1 MPENKDTIVAI
12 ATPAGRGGIGVVR
25 VSGDKSKEIYLAL
38 TGKEPIARQAQ
49 YVSFKSSSEQII
61 DKGIAL
67 FFQNPSSYTGED
79 VFECHAHGSRVLLE
93 MLQSE
98 IIALGARPARPG
110 EFTER
115 AFLNDKI
122 DLVQAEAVADLIDS
136 NSKKAARS
144 AMQSLDGAFSKKVNE
159 LRELVFNSRALI
171 EAALDFPDE
180 EDVDV
185 DIMPAVENIY
195 KAMSELKSLLKKAEA
210 GRVLDH
216 NPTIV
221 IAGLPNAGK
230 SCLINALCGYD
241 SAIVSEE
248 AGTTR
253 DIIREKVFL
262 GDYVVTLIDTAGLR
276 ETSNK
281 IEKEGVARSH
291 KALKIADIVL
301 YVVDHCVVSESCS
314 DQVNAHI
321 SPDVKKITVNNKIDL
336 CQGESFNNTN
346 DTVYISAKNGEGI
359 ETLIKL
365 ICSLL
370 DLSENDEDIIFA
382 RQRHIDAL
390 SSIEE
395 QLSQVISAV
404 DKNVGL
410 EVLAESLR
418 QALTGF
424 DDITGRTTADD
435 VLGKV
440 FSQFCIGK

>member
-12 ATPAGRGGIGVVR
+12 ATPPGRGGIGVVR
-25 VSGDKSKEIYLAL
+25 VSGNKSKEIYSAL
-38 TGKEPIARQAQ
+38 TAKKPIARQAQ
-49 YVSFKSSSEQII
+49 YVSFKTSSQEII

-67 FFQNPSSYTGED
+67 FFQGPASYTGED
-79 VFECHAHGSRVLLE
+79 VFECQTHGSRVLLE
-93 MLQSE
+93 MLLEE
-98 IIALGARPARPG
+98 IVSLGARPAKPG

-136 NSKKAARS
+136 NSKKAVRS
-144 AMQSLDGAFSKKVNE
+144 AMQSLDGVFSKKVNE

-180 EDVDV
+180 EDVEV
-185 DIMPAVENIY
+185 DIAPAINNVER
-195 KAMSELKSLLKKAEA
+195 ALSEVELLLGKAEA
-210 GRVLDH
+210 GRVLAH
-216 NPTIV
+216 NPIIV

-230 SCLINALCGYD
+230 SCLINYLSGYD
-241 SAIVSEE
+241 SAIVSPE

-253 DIIREKVFL
+253 DIIRENVLL
-262 GDYVVTLIDTAGLR
+262 GNYAVTLVDTAGLR
-276 ETSNK
+276 ETSNA
-281 IEKEGVARSH
+281 IEKEGVERSI
-291 KALKIADIVL
+291 KVLKTADIVL
-301 YVVDHCVVSESCS
+301 YVVDNSVASELDS
-314 DQVNAHI
+314 DQVNKYI
-321 SPDVKKITVNNKIDL
+321 PSEIKKVVVKNKIDIS
-336 CQGESFNNTN
+336 ETKTFNNTE
-346 DTVYISAKNGEGI
+346 DIAYISAKTGKGI
-359 ETLIKL
+359 SDLISMVSNIL
-365 ICSLL
+365 SLSQS
-370 DLSENDEDIIFA
+370 DENIIFA

-390 SSIEE
+390 NLVKEHLI
-395 QLSQVISAV
+395 QVINAA
-404 DKNVGL
+404 DKNIGL